1 VIAAA
6 HWRRGGAE
14 GREQLAAPGDL
25 TSVAKGYTPAQAYWG
40 KITSR
45 PPERLSKAAIELQA
59 FRLGVKPAALREL
72 IASGVLNG

>member
-14 GREQLAAPGDL
+14 GREQLAAPSDL
-25 TSVAKGYTPAQAYWG
+25 TSLAKGFSGSQAYWG
-40 KITSR
+40 KITSK
-45 PPERLSKAAIELQA
+45 PPERLSKADIELAA

>member
-1 VIAAA
+1 MIAAA

-25 TSVAKGYTPAQAYWG
+25 TSLAKAFTGSQAYWG

-45 PPERLSKAAIELQA
+45 PPERLSKADIELQA
-59 FRLGVKPAALREL
+59 FRLGVKPDALREL

>member
-25 TSVAKGYTPAQAYWG
+25 TSLAKGYTPTQAYWG
-40 KITSR
+40 KITSK
-45 PPERLSKAAIELQA
+45 PPERLSKAEIELQA
-59 FRLGVKPAALREL
+59 FRLGVKPAALRQL
-72 IASGVLNG
+72 IASGVLHG

>member
-1 VIAAA
+1 MIAAA

-25 TSVAKGYTPAQAYWG
+25 TSFAKGFTNSQAYWG

-45 PPERLSKAAIELQA
+45 PPKRLSKADIELQA
-59 FRLGVKPAALREL
+59 FRLGVKPAALRQL
-72 IASGVLNG
+72 IESGVLHG